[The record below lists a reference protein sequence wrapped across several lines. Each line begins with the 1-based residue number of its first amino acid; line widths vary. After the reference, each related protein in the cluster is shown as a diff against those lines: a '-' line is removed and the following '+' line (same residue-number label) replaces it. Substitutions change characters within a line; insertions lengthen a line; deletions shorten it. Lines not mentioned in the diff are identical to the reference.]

1 MPITVILRR
10 ERLESPAPSSVGETL
25 EHLGIPAEQYLVL
38 LNGEIVTTDQAL
50 MDGDTIRLVGVI
62 SGGSGSVCRVGR
74 A

>member
-10 ERLESPAPSSVGETL
+10 ERLEAPAPSNVGETL
-25 EHLGIPAEQYLVL
+25 EYLGIPAEQYLVL

-62 SGGSGSVCRVGR
+62 SGGSGSVGRVGR
-74 A
+74 T